1 MADPTP
7 TREETVKANLADTI
21 ALYNKDAHNK
31 IVETLLTDI
40 DISLA
45 LLVDAGSDSST

>member
-1 MADPTP
+1 MSDPTP
-7 TREETVKANLADTI
+7 TRQETVEANLADTI

-31 IVETLLTDI
+31 IIETLLTDI

-45 LLVDAGSDSST
+45 MLVDNSST